1 MSLDG
6 VFNRAIK
13 IQRAPVNPLDK
24 ATIVSIYPEEIVSI
38 NHTIFPGRFVIP
50 GAADGDFNVLTV
62 GTSYW
67 VKEMPED
74 QPYLEMVVPATE
86 VARSIIEDWSIGILG
101 VGENRAPGLFYLPGE
116 FNKTTIQLFPE
127 FKVKMGTIKSRQKA
141 WFLELVSL
149 ADKFWVRTNGQ
160 PAAIPDT
167 CKMAALMLNIN
178 EKPWL
183 NKNESLAEL
192 IRCVACGSLRNS
204 SYPVCP
210 TCKAVID
217 VDKAKGLKIQF
228 AQ

>member
-1 MSLDG
+1 MASDS
-6 VFNRAIK
+6 VFNRNIK

-24 ATIVSIYPEEIVSI
+24 ATIISIYPEEVVSI
-38 NHTIFPGRFVIP
+38 NHTIFPGKFIIP
-50 GAADGDFNVLTV
+50 GAADGDFNILVV

-86 VARSIIEDWSIGILG
+86 VARSIIEDWSNGILAI
-101 VGENRAPGLFYLPGE
+101 GENRAPGLFYLPGD
-116 FNKTTIQLFPE
+116 FNKTTIQLLPE
-127 FKVKMGTIKSRQKA
+127 FKVKMGTIRSRQKN
-141 WFLELVSL
+141 WFLELISL

-167 CKMAALMLNIN
+167 CKMAAKMLNIE

-183 NKNESLAEL
+183 SKNEAIAEL

-204 SYPVCP
+204 AYPVCP
-210 TCKAVID
+210 TCKAVVD
-217 VDKAKGLKIQF
+217 VEKAKSLKIQF